1 MENHRDCRSNI
12 RDRIKIQE
20 GELKLL
26 TEDEL
31 EKISEED
38 RQDKLKNY

>member
-1 MENHRDCRSNI
+1 MENHNDCRSNI
-12 RDRIKIQE
+12 RDRIKIKE